1 MIVENFRFLFAFL
14 ERTAETEKEISKTI
28 FLVIRSR
35 KLNHFVCLKKEKEET
50 LRIFLVFP
58 LFERNGYGFAL
69 CLFYNRFFTNLAIRF
84 IAS

>member
-35 KLNHFVCLKKEKEET
+35 QLNTLFV
-50 LRIFLVFP
+50 
-58 LFERNGYGFAL
+58 
-69 CLFYNRFFTNLAIRF
+69 
-84 IAS
+84 